1 MHACLLT
8 CQVTVAPQI
17 QLSIERSLASKPA
30 CYSFKNISTKDWII
44 NAGSSEWRQEN
55 IFFNDFVAD
64 EILVLLIPLSNIQG
78 SYSSSCLT
86 AKPHNIKDLFLA
98 VCSEYACARARAKA
112 RACVRMSVCVLLLS
126 VTYHLSPVTCH
137 QVDNERWPRLAMEPD
152 WTSSSDFL
160 RAYAELWNGQ
170 IDNWMDLGSVVVHR
184 VHMVNLEGRFR
195 DLTLS
200 LTFIGR

>member
-98 VCSEYACARARAKA
+98 VCSEYACARVRARAKA
-112 RACVRMSVCVLLLS
+112 RACVRMSVCVCCRYLS
-126 VTYHLSPVTCH
+126 PVTYHLSPVT
-137 QVDNERWPRLAMEPD
+137 RWTMRGGLVWRWSLIGHPRRI
-152 WTSSSDFL
+152 FC
-160 RAYAELWNGQ
+160 ELTRSYG
-170 IDNWMDLGSVVVHR
+170 MDR
-184 VHMVNLEGRFR
+184 
-195 DLTLS
+195 
-200 LTFIGR
+200 

>member
-98 VCSEYACARARAKA
+98 VCSEYACARARARA
-112 RACVRMSVCVLLLS
+112 RESARVCAYECMCVVVICHLS
-126 VTYHLSPVTCH
+126 LITCHLSPVT
-137 QVDNERWPRLAMEPD
+137 RWTMRGGLVWRWSLIGHPRRI
-152 WTSSSDFL
+152 FC
-160 RAYAELWNGQ
+160 ELTRSYG
-170 IDNWMDLGSVVVHR
+170 MDR
-184 VHMVNLEGRFR
+184 
-195 DLTLS
+195 
-200 LTFIGR
+200 

>member
-1 MHACLLT
+1 MGGWNRSKIVKKIMHACLLT

-98 VCSEYACARARAKA
+98 VCSEYACARVRARAKA
-112 RACVRMSVCVLLLS
+112 RACVRMSVCVCCRYLS
-126 VTYHLSPVTCH
+126 PVTYHLSPVT
-137 QVDNERWPRLAMEPD
+137 RWTMRGGLVCRWSLIGHPRRI
-152 WTSSSDFL
+152 FC
-160 RAYAELWNGQ
+160 ELIRSYG
-170 IDNWMDLGSVVVHR
+170 MDR
-184 VHMVNLEGRFR
+184 
-195 DLTLS
+195 
-200 LTFIGR
+200 